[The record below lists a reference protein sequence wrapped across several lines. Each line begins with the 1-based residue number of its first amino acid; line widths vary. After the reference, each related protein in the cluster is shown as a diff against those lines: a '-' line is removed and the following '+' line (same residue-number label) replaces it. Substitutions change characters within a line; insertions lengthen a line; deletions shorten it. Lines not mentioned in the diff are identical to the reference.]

1 MLCCKNVTGELICT
15 SCLHLPGY
23 GEKRDLWHCPL
34 CHQRDSPV
42 LIPNASGQRWAAF
55 FSFLPQPL
63 QLGMATSLLGGL
75 GDKDMRGDSWVS
87 PGTGDAGE
95 LGKMRW
101 ISGAVYR
108 YNLKCGQGFGIGFS
122 LSIFFSFPYPQNKL
136 RFIHVQ
142 LAVKSVWCH
151 AGSDTQR

>member
-1 MLCCKNVTGELICT
+1 MGGIL
-15 SCLHLPGY
+15 
-23 GEKRDLWHCPL
+23 
-34 CHQRDSPV
+34 
-42 LIPNASGQRWAAF
+42 
-55 FSFLPQPL
+55 FLPPTTIAA
-63 QLGMATSLLGGL
+63 GNGHFPSWWPGGQE
-75 GDKDMRGDSWVS
+75 MCGDSWVS

-122 LSIFFSFPYPQNKL
+122 LSIFFSFPYPQKKL

>member
-23 GEKRDLWHCPL
+23 GEKWDLWHCPL

-75 GDKDMRGDSWVS
+75 GDKTCVA
-87 PGTGDAGE
+87 TAGCP
-95 LGKMRW
+95 LAQGMQ
-101 ISGAVYR
+101 G
-108 YNLKCGQGFGIGFS
+108 NLV
-122 LSIFFSFPYPQNKL
+122 
-136 RFIHVQ
+136 R
-142 LAVKSVWCH
+142 
-151 AGSDTQR
+151 